1 MSSYTQEQI
10 KDLWDF
16 FDEDK
21 SGKIPCAELKNLF
34 LKLGSDSETA
44 EMKAEVSLMFIVSSF
59 YLDQQNH
66 MNGEQKSLHTRAILI
81 SQLTIQIISIND
93 RMISYF
99 DLGLDRGRN
108 WKW

>member
-21 SGKIPCAELKNLF
+21 SGKIPCTELKNLF

-44 EMKAEVSLMFIVSSF
+44 AMKAEVSFRFSVSSF
-59 YLDQQNH
+59 FQANKTL
-66 MNGEQKSLHTRAILI
+66 
-81 SQLTIQIISIND
+81 
-93 RMISYF
+93 
-99 DLGLDRGRN
+99 
-108 WKW
+108 WKDVHSSKFWFPN

>member
-44 EMKAEVSLMFIVSSF
+44 EMKAEVSLMFIV
-59 YLDQQNH
+59 
-66 MNGEQKSLHTRAILI
+66 
-81 SQLTIQIISIND
+81 
-93 RMISYF
+93 
-99 DLGLDRGRN
+99 
-108 WKW
+108 